1 MTLQLLLHFVKA
13 MMTKVGSRY
22 AASAY
27 PGTAIQRINEYL
39 TMETLSD
46 LD

>member
-1 MTLQLLLHFVKA
+1 MTLQPSLHIVKA
-13 MMTKVGSRY
+13 MMTKVRSY
-22 AASAY
+22 CAASAY
-27 PGTAIQRINEYL
+27 PGTAIQRAIEYL